1 MDEQLLDE
9 GERGHVR
16 PLACVGGF
24 LPPNASR

>member
-1 MDEQLLDE
+1 MDEQLHE